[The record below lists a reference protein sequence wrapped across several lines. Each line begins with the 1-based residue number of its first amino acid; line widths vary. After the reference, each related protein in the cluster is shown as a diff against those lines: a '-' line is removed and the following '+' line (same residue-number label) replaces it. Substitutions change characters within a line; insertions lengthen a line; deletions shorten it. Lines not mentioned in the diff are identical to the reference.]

1 MEVVDLLRNELRHG
15 PDPFQ
20 VREDVPFALL
30 VKDPLSVHENFH
42 YTLSPGRDGD
52 RGVWSESFEKL
63 IRHPRGGAQ
72 MLSRYAVSDLQLN
85 FSFHEVASQ
94 MY

>member
-1 MEVVDLLRNELRHG
+1 MEVVDLLRNELSHG

-20 VREDVPFALL
+20 VGENVPFALL
-30 VKDPLSVHENFH
+30 VKDPFPIDEDFH
-42 YTLSPGRDGD
+42 YTLSPGRDRD
-52 RGVWSESFEKL
+52 RGVWSKSFEKL

-94 MY
+94 TY